1 MGRLRIVML
10 SLALIAGACG
20 NSNDESA
27 GSGGTSETTM
37 EAHAAD
43 PAMTTDAPTTGASPT
58 CAPQGNALAL
68 IASGTMF
75 DVGCLAAPAGQA
87 FTIAV
92 DNKDSVAH
100 NLAILESH
108 EAEDVLFRGD
118 IFQGPKSTTYQVP
131 ALKAGTY
138 AFHCEVHPG
147 TMKGTFVVA

>member
-1 MGRLRIVML
+1 MGKLRTVMVV
-10 SLALIAGACG
+10 LALVAGACG
-20 NSNDESA
+20 NSDGESA

-37 EAHAAD
+37 EEHAAEPEMTSGGPPTSA
-43 PAMTTDAPTTGASPT
+43 PAT
-58 CAPQGNALAL
+58 CAPQGNALA
-68 IASGTMF
+68 ITASGTAF

-87 FTIAV
+87 FTIAL

-131 ALKAGTY
+131 ALKAGAY

>member
-1 MGRLRIVML
+1 MEKLRNVMVV
-10 SLALIAGACG
+10 LALVAGACG
-20 NSNDESA
+20 NSDGESP
-27 GSGGTSETTM
+27 GSGGTSETTT
-37 EAHAAD
+37 EEHAAEPERTD
-43 PAMTTDAPTTGASPT
+43 DGPTSPPAT
-58 CAPQGNALAL
+58 CAPQGNALAVT
-68 IASGTMF
+68 ASGTAF

-87 FTIAV
+87 FTIAL

>member
-1 MGRLRIVML
+1 MGKLRPVVVV
-10 SLALIAGACG
+10 LALVAGACD
-20 NSNDESA
+20 NDGESA

-37 EAHAAD
+37 EEHAAEPEMTSGGPPTSA
-43 PAMTTDAPTTGASPT
+43 PAT
-58 CAPQGNALAL
+58 CAPQGNALA
-68 IASGTMF
+68 ITASGTAF
-75 DVGCLAAPAGQA
+75 DVRCIAAPAGQA
-87 FTIAV
+87 FTIAL

-108 EAEDVLFRGD
+108 EAEGVLFRGD

>member
-1 MGRLRIVML
+1 MGKLRTVMVV
-10 SLALIAGACG
+10 LALVAGACG
-20 NSNDESA
+20 DSDGESA
-27 GSGGTSETTM
+27 GSGGTSDTTM
-37 EAHAAD
+37 EEHAE
-43 PAMTTDAPTTGASPT
+43 PEMTSDAAPTSAPAA
-58 CAPQGNALAL
+58 CAPQGNALAVT
-68 IASGTMF
+68 ASGTAF
-75 DVGCLAAPAGQA
+75 DAGCLAAPAGQA
-87 FTIAV
+87 FTIAM

>member
-1 MGRLRIVML
+1 MGKLRSVMVV
-10 SLALIAGACG
+10 LALVAVACG
-20 NSNDESA
+20 NSDGESA

-37 EAHAAD
+37 AEHAAE
-43 PAMTTDAPTTGASPT
+43 PAMTGDAPPT
-58 CAPQGNALAL
+58 SALVACAPRGNALA
-68 IASGTMF
+68 ITASGTAF

-87 FTIAV
+87 FTIV
-92 DNKDSVAH
+92 MENKDSVAH

-108 EAEDVLFRGD
+108 DAEDVLFRGD
-118 IFQGPKSTTYQVP
+118 IFQGPKSTTYQVQ